1 MAKLDA
7 QLLPA
12 VAMLG
17 TEVVKA
23 EKQVSFAVTP
33 TVTADDLGVL
43 TLPAGARVL
52 ALTANVKTAEG
63 GVATLDVGI
72 RGGSATQFLSNVD
85 ANATGVTHST
95 SPDYL
100 NTSGAEEIIEISP
113 DNDLANAEVQLI
125 AVYAISELS
134 F

>member
-1 MAKLDA
+1 MAKIDN
-7 QLLPA
+7 QLLPS
-12 VAMLG
+12 VQKLG

-23 EKQVSFAVTP
+23 EHEVSFVVDP

-43 TLPAGARVL
+43 TLPAGARVTS
-52 ALTANVKTAEG
+52 LTANVKTAEG
-63 GVATLDVGI
+63 GAATCDVGI
-72 RGGSATQFLSNVD
+72 RGGTATQFLSNLD

-100 NTSGAEEIIEISP
+100 NTSGDEEIIEISP
-113 DNDLANAEVQLI
+113 DADLDA
-125 AVYAISELS
+125 AVIQIICTYAVSELS